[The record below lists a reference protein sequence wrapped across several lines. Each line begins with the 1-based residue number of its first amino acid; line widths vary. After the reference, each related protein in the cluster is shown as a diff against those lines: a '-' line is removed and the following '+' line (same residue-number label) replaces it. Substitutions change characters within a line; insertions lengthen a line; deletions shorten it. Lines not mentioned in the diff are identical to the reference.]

1 MESENLILRKIKQ
14 QLETVRGDFAV
25 ARQELDSTVEHFVA
39 DIESN
44 LKNYVL
50 ENVRREARKSP
61 ESAELLSQE
70 QFDALRREL
79 NEAMG
84 PEMDRIVRE
93 LRESATWRDDGTV
106 FIDLN
111 SKIWKTVKSVE
122 EPANAVL
129 GKFDLNPINMKSWAW
144 LSPEMDA
151 LITTRFPAVKKEYVD
166 KRKNLKYL
174 ENRYIEETRL
184 GNVLNKLESL

>member
-14 QLETVRGDFAV
+14 QLETVRGDFAT
-25 ARQELDSTVEHFVA
+25 ARQELDSTVDQFIN

-50 ENVRREARKSP
+50 ENVRREARRSP
-61 ESAELLSQE
+61 GAAEALSQE
-70 QFDALRREL
+70 QFDDLRRSL
-79 NEAMG
+79 NDALN
-84 PEMDRIVRE
+84 PEIDRISRE
-93 LRESATWRDDGTV
+93 LRESGVWREDDTA

-111 SKIWKTVKSVE
+111 SKVWKTIKSVE

-129 GKFDLNPINMKSWAW
+129 TKFKLNPINMKSWAW
-144 LSPEMDA
+144 LSPEIDA
-151 LITTRFPAVKKEYVD
+151 LITTRFPAAKKEFVD

>member
-14 QLETVRGDFAV
+14 QLETVRGDFAT
-25 ARQELDSTVEHFVA
+25 ARQELDTTVDQFIN

-61 ESAELLSQE
+61 GAAEALSQE
-70 QFDALRREL
+70 QFDDLRRSL
-79 NEAMG
+79 NDALN
-84 PEMDRIVRE
+84 PEIDRISRE
-93 LRESATWRDDGTV
+93 LRESGVWREDDTA
-106 FIDLN
+106 FLDLN
-111 SKIWKTVKSVE
+111 SKVWKTIKSVE
-122 EPANAVL
+122 EPTNAVL
-129 GKFDLNPINMKSWAW
+129 MKFKLNPINMKSWAW
-144 LSPEMDA
+144 LSPEIDA
-151 LITTRFPAVKKEYVD
+151 LITTRFPAAKKEFVD